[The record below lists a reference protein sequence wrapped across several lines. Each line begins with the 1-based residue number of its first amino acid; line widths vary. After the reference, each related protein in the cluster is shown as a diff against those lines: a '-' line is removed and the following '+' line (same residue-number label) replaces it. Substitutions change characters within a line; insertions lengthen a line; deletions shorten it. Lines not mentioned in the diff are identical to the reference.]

1 MIRSIKRES
10 IIKQLLLRI
19 AMKSTQLVLLQM
31 IATTNI
37 ITGRSTIII
46 MKTTTII
53 ESMKEREVYID
64 IITED
69 PLLHLKEEEEKEV
82 VTDTMISIIGQE
94 IITNKNTLKMST
106 ASVEE
111 KKIPERVV
119 IIIIENILA
128 HFLIPDHGP
137 GSLNLIKSIIMS
149 LEEKK

>member
-1 MIRSIKRES
+1 
-10 IIKQLLLRI
+10 
-19 AMKSTQLVLLQM
+19 MKSTQLVLLQM

-37 ITGRSTIII
+37 ITGRSIIII

-53 ESMKEREVYID
+53 ESMKEREVCID

-111 KKIPERVV
+111 KKI
-119 IIIIENILA
+119 
-128 HFLIPDHGP
+128 
-137 GSLNLIKSIIMS
+137 
-149 LEEKK
+149 